1 MLKKKTQRKV
11 QQKARIRKQKTMTA
25 SKPPRDSKL
34 GLDDDLPNGQLKG
47 TSGMK
52 LLDYN
57 GEMIPR
63 QVVLSG
69 TNQRRKSAFPILGS
83 ESINS

>member
-1 MLKKKTQRKV
+1 M
-11 QQKARIRKQKTMTA
+11 RIRKQKTMTA
-25 SKPPRDSKL
+25 TKDRKDSKL
-34 GLDDDLPNGQLKG
+34 GSDDNMTNGQLKG

-52 LLDYN
+52 LLDTN